1 MNLGANFI
9 FFWELFDVR
18 NVERT
23 NRKNRGVVLKEVEN
37 KKK

>member
-1 MNLGANFI
+1 MELGANFI
-9 FFWELFDVR
+9 FFGALFDVR
-18 NVERT
+18 NLERT